1 MKIKDF
7 EKLLIRDSYCLH
19 CGETQAVAPNHR
31 INRGMGG
38 SKKLDNWANL
48 VILCSLLNGQIES
61 DTRWASMA
69 ESYGWK
75 LRRYQD
81 PLAEPV
87 FDAIAGVW
95 YLLDND
101 LGRKVVDGKENND

>member
-1 MKIKDF
+1 
-7 EKLLIRDSYCLH
+7 
-19 CGETQAVAPNHR
+19 
-31 INRGMGG
+31 MGG

-48 VILCSLLNGQIES
+48 VILCSLLNGQIEA

-95 YLLDND
+95 YLLNDD
-101 LGRKVVDGKENND
+101 LGRKVVEGKGNND